1 MDMHNIKKTDSKP
14 VPPVKPVEITDL
26 YSFFLYLRNTLK
38 VMNDS
43 KIFAG
48 LMIITLNIASRFVN
62 LKLSKTVESYLKNTF
77 SRQILVFAIA
87 WMGTRDLFVALFITI
102 LFYLVTGY
110 LCNEESAF
118 CILPETFTDYH
129 VGLLNDEVECKS
141 FTKEDIEKAFKVLEK
156 ARMII
161 DKSELMPNNNDAN
174 ANINNPNTTIPKT
187 YFKQS
192 LV

>member
-1 MDMHNIKKTDSKP
+1 MDMNIGKGKEKEKKES
-14 VPPVKPVEITDL
+14 VKPEKPIEITDV
-26 YSFFLYLRNTLK
+26 YSLYLYLHNTFY
-38 VMNDS
+38 VINDS

-48 LMIITLNIASRFVN
+48 LMVITLNIASRFVN

-87 WMGTRDLFVALFITI
+87 WMGTRDIFIALFITI
-102 LFYLVTGY
+102 LFSIVTGY

-129 VGLLNDEVECKS
+129 VGLLNDDIECKS

-156 ARMII
+156 ARMIV
-161 DKSELMPNNNDAN
+161 DKAE
-174 ANINNPNTTIPKT
+174 TIPNPTNKQ
-187 YFKQS
+187 FSNQS

>member
-1 MDMHNIKKTDSKP
+1 MDMNIERKEKKIEQQLEQ
-14 VPPVKPVEITDL
+14 VEITNL
-26 YSFFLYLRNTLK
+26 YSLFLYLRNTLK
-38 VMNDS
+38 VINDS

-102 LFYLVTGY
+102 LFSLVTGY

-129 VGLLNDEVECKS
+129 VGLLNDEAECKS

-156 ARMII
+156 ARMIV
-161 DKSELMPNNNDAN
+161 DKSTLTSSSSSSSSEIIVNKPFSN
-174 ANINNPNTTIPKT
+174 
-187 YFKQS
+187 QS

>member
-1 MDMHNIKKTDSKP
+1 MDMNIAKEKKKDKEE
-14 VPPVKPVEITDL
+14 KPVEPVEIVDL
-26 YSFFLYLRNTLK
+26 YSLFLYLRNTLK

-48 LMIITLNIASRFVN
+48 IMIITLNIASRFVN

-102 LFYLVTGY
+102 IFSIITGY

-161 DKSELMPNNNDAN
+161 DKAELIPPNHVISKPFSN
-174 ANINNPNTTIPKT
+174 
-187 YFKQS
+187 QS

>member
-1 MDMHNIKKTDSKP
+1 MDMNIAKEKKKDKEEKP
-14 VPPVKPVEITDL
+14 IEPIEITDV
-26 YSFFLYLRNTLK
+26 YSLFLYLRNTLK

-48 LMIITLNIASRFVN
+48 IMIITLNIASRFVN

-102 LFYLVTGY
+102 IFSIVTGY

-129 VGLLNDEVECKS
+129 VGLLNDEAECKS

-156 ARMII
+156 ARMIVN
-161 DKSELMPNNNDAN
+161 KAES
-174 ANINNPNTTIPKT
+174 IPPSSNKP
-187 YFKQS
+187 FLNQS

>member
-1 MDMHNIKKTDSKP
+1 MDMNIERKEKQKQKP
-14 VPPVKPVEITDL
+14 ESEPEVEITNL
-26 YSFFLYLRNTLK
+26 YTLFLYLRNTLK
-38 VMNDS
+38 VINDS

-102 LFYLVTGY
+102 LFSLVTGY

-118 CILPETFTDYH
+118 CILPEKFTDYH
-129 VGLLNDEVECKS
+129 VGLLNDEAECKS

-156 ARMII
+156 ARLIV
-161 DKSELMPNNNDAN
+161 DKSSASSSEIIVNKPFSN
-174 ANINNPNTTIPKT
+174 
-187 YFKQS
+187 QS

>member
-1 MDMHNIKKTDSKP
+1 MNIGKEKEKKTDKHLEKE
-14 VPPVKPVEITDL
+14 KPVEITDL
-26 YSFFLYLRNTLK
+26 YSLFLYLRNTLK
-38 VMNDS
+38 VINDS

-102 LFYLVTGY
+102 LFSLITGY

-161 DKSELMPNNNDAN
+161 DNAELIPNNN
-174 ANINNPNTTIPKT
+174 INTNTSKH
-187 YFKQS
+187 FSNQS

>member
-1 MDMHNIKKTDSKP
+1 MHIGKEKKTENSSS
-14 VPPVKPVEITDL
+14 KPVEITDL
-26 YSFFLYLRNTLK
+26 YSLFLYLRNTLK
-38 VMNDS
+38 VINDS

-102 LFYLVTGY
+102 IFSIVTGY

-129 VGLLNDEVECKS
+129 VGLLNDEAECKS

-156 ARMII
+156 ARMIV
-161 DKSELMPNNNDAN
+161 DKAELILPNMNDNNN
-174 ANINNPNTTIPKT
+174 NNNNNNNSTKPF
-187 YFKQS
+187 FKQS
-192 LV
+192 IV